1 MTAGP
6 LSSVVSVSPDVYY
19 DEGSATYYL
28 YTTGP
33 GTGGPPTPGGPSVG
47 VYSSADGQAWAA
59 VPGASTPIGPY
70 SDPSVVRLPDG
81 TYRMYYA
88 YRSGTGPGQPCSGK
102 QLRYATSTDL
112 IRWSAQSGTLLD
124 DLGCGVPNVVYTGS
138 QYRLYYVRGGEGFE
152 HGTYMA
158 TSPDGLTWTP
168 TNVLLTP
175 TDMVDP
181 SVVQVADGS
190 WLMFT
195 ADFPSG
201 KSSGP
206 FFQKLYVGTS
216 DDGIDW
222 DFGAA
227 TPLYAGPPD
236 QGAFDPDAV
245 VLPDGGVRI
254 WWSQGTSPD
263 TAKIVSGDVTVA
275 PSPDPEPAPVAPGK
289 PKVAAGKKGIKVTW
303 DYPVGAPA
311 PDGYIVQVKA
321 TKAWKS
327 VAEVTATSTNLAWA
341 KVGAKKGRSFSVR
354 VVAFIDEATAESR
367 GTRAKRP
374 R

>member
-6 LSSVVSVSPDVYY
+6 ISSVVSVSPDVYY
-19 DEGSATYYL
+19 DEASGTYYL

-33 GTGGPPTPGGPSVG
+33 GTGGPPTPGGASVG
-47 VYSSADGQAWAA
+47 IFVSSDGESWTAA
-59 VPGASTPIGPY
+59 PGASAPTGPY
-70 SDPSVVRLPDG
+70 SDPSVIAMGDG

-112 IRWSAQSGTLLD
+112 IRWSAQPGTLLD

-138 QYRLYYVRGGEGFE
+138 EYRLYYVRGGEGFE

-168 TNVLLTP
+168 TDVLLTP

-181 SVVQVADGS
+181 SVVQIGDGT

-195 ADFPSG
+195 ADFPAG
-201 KSSGP
+201 KASGP

-216 DDGIDW
+216 GDGIEW
-222 DFGAA
+222 DFGDAE
-227 TPLYAGPPD
+227 PLYAGPPN

-245 VLPDGGVRI
+245 VLTGGDVRI

-263 TAKIVSGDVTVA
+263 TAKIVSGDVTVT
-275 PSPDPEPAPVAPGK
+275 PSPDPEPAPVAPSK
-289 PKVAAGKKGIKVTW
+289 PTVATSKAGIKVSWT
-303 DYPVGAPA
+303 YAAGAPA
-311 PDGYIVQVKA
+311 PDGYVVQVKA
-321 TKAWKS
+321 TKVWKS
-327 VAEVTATSTNLAWA
+327 VAEVTATSTNVTWA

-354 VVAFIDEATAESR
+354 VIAFIDETTAASAA
-367 GTRAKRP
+367 TRAKRP